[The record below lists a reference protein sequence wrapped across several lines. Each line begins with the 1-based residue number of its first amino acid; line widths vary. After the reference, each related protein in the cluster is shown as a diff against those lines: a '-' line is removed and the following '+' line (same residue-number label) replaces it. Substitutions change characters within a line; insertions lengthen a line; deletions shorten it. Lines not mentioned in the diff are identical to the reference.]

1 MKLTPERLETTASV
15 TLEQVSGNWTSSKV
29 HLNLSANEDTPAF
42 QGSDSSTKSLPG
54 PSGTVVILVVCRIQQ
69 IELLFAGHCCCWRT
83 AINQSQER
91 ILLLLNGHDHRIAGY
106 SVDRHAD
113 IGVSSRDSRRNHRVD
128 LEEPDKAGR
137 QAREADLRRPAA
149 DGH

>member
-69 IELLFAGHCCCWRT
+69 IELLFAGHRCCRRT
-83 AINQSQER
+83 AINH
-91 ILLLLNGHDHRIAGY
+91 LLLLNGHDHRIAGY

-149 DGH
+149 DGHGRRR